1 MEGAYLDAL
10 QPFEGGFFFFERRTG
25 SGWIHYGSPYLISAP
40 MSNPPPNS
48 VLDPCDRNVH
58 VVVDDSNG
66 VLLAPHP
73 PAMYTYDREVKSNRK
88 AREDSMSRHEAGLV
102 QRMEHW
108 QTAVRTYESRLLF
121 FFRFL
126 IRVAKTQVRLS
137 YEELTGRRGKDT
149 LREIAQEKM
158 EGFERGVESGQV
170 AVYHGSH
177 LVLDKNGKLLVACFA
192 ETIVDA
198 PDVMHRAGPPKKK
211 QSNKEFQRRKKE
223 KKVRPFCFVCS

>member
-1 MEGAYLDAL
+1 M
-10 QPFEGGFFFFERRTG
+10 GFCWPRTLPRCIPTIG
-25 SGWIHYGSPYLISAP
+25 
-40 MSNPPPNS
+40 
-48 VLDPCDRNVH
+48 
-58 VVVDDSNG
+58 
-66 VLLAPHP
+66 
-73 PAMYTYDREVKSNRK
+73 KSNRIEK
-88 AREDSMSRHEAGLV
+88 HEKIPCHATKRGSFNGWSTG
-102 QRMEHW
+102 RPPF
-108 QTAVRTYESRLLF
+108 VRTRVASF
-121 FFRFL
+121 FFLFL

-158 EGFERGVESGQV
+158 EGFERGVASGQV